1 MANKKN
7 QYKIINNYIEVFNK
21 KFLKKKYKIVN
32 KFDFNRA
39 LYRSTLIKDYIFFKK
54 NVNKKFKNILDIGV
68 GIGISSHIL
77 KCMKFNVSACDI
89 NSRKFN
95 MNIKFNQ
102 NEIIT
107 NKFFS
112 KITFRYIK
120 KSTLPFKKKFDIIF
134 LYAVIEHVDKK
145 NLKKFIYE
153 IDRLTCKNSEIY
165 LFMCPR
171 KFSYIEH
178 ISRIFLGKEL
188 AHENLYNLKD
198 IKKIFGKK
206 FKIINYESSIALPGM
221 LIDHQS
227 YFAKYYILINYILE
241 KTFFL
246 PFLHHNRVK
255 IIKI

>member
-54 NVNKKFKNILDIGV
+54 NVNKKFK
-68 GIGISSHIL
+68 
-77 KCMKFNVSACDI
+77 
-89 NSRKFN
+89 
-95 MNIKFNQ
+95 
-102 NEIIT
+102 
-107 NKFFS
+107 
-112 KITFRYIK
+112 
-120 KSTLPFKKKFDIIF
+120 
-134 LYAVIEHVDKK
+134 
-145 NLKKFIYE
+145 
-153 IDRLTCKNSEIY
+153 
-165 LFMCPR
+165 
-171 KFSYIEH
+171 
-178 ISRIFLGKEL
+178 
-188 AHENLYNLKD
+188 
-198 IKKIFGKK
+198 
-206 FKIINYESSIALPGM
+206 IINYESSIVLPDM